1 MSGDKDL
8 SKMVY
13 TVTPV
18 DDGWAIVQEAN
29 HYTGYKSEA
38 AAIKSAIAVASKL
51 GLSGHD
57 TFVLLQSPEGS
68 LKQVFASDPA
78 PPTIDSM
85 MDEI

>member
-1 MSGDKDL
+1 M

-13 TVTPV
+13 TVTPA

-29 HYTGYKSEA
+29 RYTGYKTDA
-38 AAIKSAIAVASKL
+38 TAIKSAIAVASKL
-51 GLSGHD
+51 GLSGHE
-57 TFVLLQSPEGS
+57 TFVMLQSPDGS

-85 MDEI
+85 MDEVR